1 MTDELALQFIMKLAV
16 CLSLAALICLAA
28 FWTRS
33 ERNIYKRYQKLYGS
47 KILFSACPEL
57 SKVAE
62 FQSRSGADAKP
73 FNLPGLMTAFRK
85 VQETVK
91 KADMYQPFDETERL
105 KRELDAFVNERKGTP
120 PPQELTDETWKQLA
134 DALEKKNELASA
146 IRRMEKGLEAIRKSS
161 GFDGAQW
168 QKWGIELK
176 KAAAQKDAFGS
187 SNELPYMPTDVKDP
201 LILRTDRASFYWAA
215 HTRTV
220 REVVFAII
228 KDDDRERLEQVMV
241 ALRDHKSVGIPRIED
256 FHFEPTK
263 KVFYA
268 VMEFVGGFD
277 LNNDRRDWRT
287 LEDLLKSYEVE
298 KKTVEQARCLNWTHD
313 LLQALKT
320 LHGRRVLHNDIQAS
334 NIVFDGDYA
343 YLIDFSEAVAFVPKD
358 KSESAGASSDVSAD
372 KGMDVS
378 QDLCQ
383 LGALM
388 FRMLTGEALEKD
400 TKPEARKAAL
410 VAHGVSAPVIDVIL
424 KAVERRYQS
433 ADAMLSDLEA
443 MVKRGE
449 KIRRN
454 RQCKRLVLA
463 CALIGLLGGFYG
475 WRSVEHQLRRVAE
488 MRGDANE
495 AASLFA
501 GGDYSQALELAR
513 TAATR
518 EGNDPPVPADAE
530 RVLADILGVYDLAAG
545 YKPDYSVGDDV
556 LSGRPLKA
564 AVSPDGKRL
573 AVMVVNNSD
582 EEPAFYLRFFD
593 AQSGKE
599 LAQPVKMYSSALS
612 EFEFWNERVL
622 FYAGEQGLT
631 VCSLPETPPEN
642 GIPSAVS
649 TLCGDAPATGI
660 AISADRSIAASVWRD
675 AGSATLYRIVSDGD
689 SVRLED
695 KTTLSFGGK
704 TQSAL
709 LYDTFTDPLDN
720 LFELDER
727 GERLALSFSDG
738 SLYIANVSGFW
749 RWKQSETSQEVSPD
763 IYEEISLP
771 SQRYE
776 HFEGGFHGAFF
787 LYSASTKSL
796 RPEAIRSYAQVIR
809 TDSMKAVEGL
819 SMTEETPFR
828 AHACADSD
836 AAYLTIENTLRR
848 ADFASETW
856 EAVDYADANITLLR
870 HGAGRVL
877 IVTANDTALA
887 YDEREGKIEIS
898 AGTPYN
904 IAALAG
910 DTLLIASQNR
920 PTLSVLRWKEY
931 EPILTYP
938 ADFEHLCAAVQAD
951 FSSAILYRSRE
962 CMVIFQSSD
971 LPPVHYAFKDWGK
984 TLKQGYQRDPD
995 GDKLVTVYADR
1006 IEYRDAKDPDNVV
1019 TDADTKTD
1027 PNAPDAF
1034 SVGAYFIEAR
1044 LNDSIVIRNLST
1056 GKDILTLNRETFKD
1070 AFPCGENLIVS
1081 LLSIDG
1087 TQYSFLMNP
1096 QGETLADLPDLC
1108 DVLPDGTLVFD
1119 YAQGK
1124 LFSGLLYSTDD
1135 LLRLA
1140 SDRRNERT

>member
-1 MTDELALQFIMKLAV
+1 MMDELAMKLAV

-28 FWTRS
+28 FWKRS
-33 ERNIYKRYQKLYGS
+33 ERNIYKRYRKLYGS

-62 FQSRSGADAKP
+62 FQSRPGAETQP
-73 FNLPGLMTAFRK
+73 FNLPGLMAAFGAVR
-85 VQETVK
+85 ETVEKWKIQIPFNK
-91 KADMYQPFDETERL
+91 KERL
-105 KRELDAFVNERKGTP
+105 KQDLDTLQDERTDAP
-120 PPQELTDETWKQLA
+120 PSELTDEVWRQLTEA
-134 DALEKKNELASA
+134 LRKRKEQDAAIKRAEKELEAMRPSSLDDAKWQELKAELKRA
-146 IRRMEKGLEAIRKSS
+146 FEKGEA
-161 GFDGAQW
+161 FAPND
-168 QKWGIELK
+168 
-176 KAAAQKDAFGS
+176 
-187 SNELPYMPTDVKDP
+187 ELPYVFPDIKNP
-201 LILRTDRASFYWAA
+201 LILHTDRASFYWAA
-215 HTRTV
+215 HTRTA
-220 REVVFAII
+220 REVVFSII

-256 FHFEPTK
+256 FHFEPTEK
-263 KVFYA
+263 AFYA

-277 LNNDRRDWRT
+277 LKNGRRDWRT

-298 KKTVEQARCLNWTHD
+298 KKAVGQARCLNWTHD

-320 LHGRRVLHNDIQAS
+320 LHGRRVLHNDVQAS
-334 NIVFDGDYA
+334 NIVVDGDYA
-343 YLIDFSEAVAFVPKD
+343 YLIDFSKAVAFASED
-358 KSESAGASSDVSAD
+358 KSEGA
-372 KGMDVS
+372 DVS

-400 TKPEARKAAL
+400 KKPEARKAAL
-410 VAHGVSAPVIDVIL
+410 VAHDVSAPVIDVIL
-424 KAVERRYQS
+424 KAVERGYQS

-449 KIRRN
+449 EIRRN

-488 MRGDANE
+488 MRGDANK
-495 AASLFA
+495 AASMFA
-501 GGDYSQALELAR
+501 EGDYSQALELAR

-530 RVLADILGVYDLAAG
+530 RVLADILGVYDLSAG
-545 YKPDYSVGDDV
+545 YKPDYSIGGDV

-573 AVMVVNNSD
+573 AVMVANNSGD
-582 EEPAFYLRFFD
+582 EPAFYLRFFD
-593 AQSGKE
+593 AQSEKE
-599 LAQPVKMYSSALS
+599 LAQPVKMYPSALS
-612 EFEFWNERVL
+612 EFEFWNERIL

-642 GIPSAVS
+642 GIPPAVS

-675 AGSATLYRIVSDGD
+675 AGAATLYRIVGDGD

-695 KTTLSFGGK
+695 KTTLPFGGK

-709 LYDTFTDPLDN
+709 TYDTFTDPMDN

-749 RWKQSETSQEVSPD
+749 RWNQSETAQEVSPD
-763 IYEEISLP
+763 VYEKISLP
-771 SQRYE
+771 SPRYE
-776 HFEGGFHGAFF
+776 HFEGGFHGGFF

-809 TDSMKAVEGL
+809 TDSMEAVTGL

-887 YDEREGKIEIS
+887 YDEREGKVEVS

-920 PTLSVLRWKEY
+920 PTLSVLRWKER

-938 ADFEHLCAAVQAD
+938 ADFEHLCASVQAD

-971 LPPVHYAFKDWGK
+971 LSPVPYAFEDWGK

-1006 IEYRDAKDPDNVV
+1006 IEYRDAKNPDNVV

-1087 TQYSFLMNP
+1087 TTQYSFLMNP
-1096 QGETLADLPDLC
+1096 QGETLADLPNLC

>member
-1 MTDELALQFIMKLAV
+1 MIDELALQFIMKLAV

-47 KILFSACPEL
+47 KILFSVCPEL

-62 FQSRSGADAKP
+62 FQSRPGAETQP
-73 FNLPGLMTAFRK
+73 FNLPGLMAAFGAVR
-85 VQETVK
+85 ETVE
-91 KADMYQPFDETERL
+91 KADMYQPFGETERL
-105 KRELDAFVNERKGTP
+105 KQELDAFVGEREKTL
-120 PPQELTDETWKQLA
+120 PPQNLTDEAWKQLA

-161 GFDGAQW
+161 GFNDAEW
-168 QKWGIELK
+168 QKWEMELK
-176 KAAAQKDAFGS
+176 KVAEQKNAFGS
-187 SNELPYMPTDVKDP
+187 GNELPYMPTDRENP
-201 LILRTDRASFYWAA
+201 LILHTDRASFYWAA
-215 HTRTV
+215 HTRTA
-220 REVVFAII
+220 REVVFSVIQ
-228 KDDDRERLEQVMV
+228 DDNRERLEQVMV

-256 FHFEPTK
+256 FHFEPTE

-277 LNNDRRDWRT
+277 LKNGRRDWRT

-298 KKTVEQARCLNWTHD
+298 KKTVGQARCLNWTHD

-320 LHGRRVLHNDIQAS
+320 LHGRRVLHNDVQAS
-334 NIVFDGDYA
+334 NIVVDGDYA
-343 YLIDFSEAVAFVPKD
+343 YLIDFSKAVAFLPED
-358 KSESAGASSDVSAD
+358 KSGSAD
-372 KGMDVS
+372 EKIDVS

-400 TKPEARKAAL
+400 KKPEARKAAL
-410 VAHGVSAPVIDVIL
+410 VAHDGSAPVIDVIL

-449 KIRRN
+449 EIRRN

-488 MRGDANE
+488 MRGDANK
-495 AASLFA
+495 AASMFA
-501 GGDYSQALELAR
+501 EGDYSQALELAR

-530 RVLADILGVYDLAAG
+530 RVLADILGVYDLSAG
-545 YKPDYSVGDDV
+545 YKPDYSIGGDV

-582 EEPAFYLRFFD
+582 DEPAFYLRFFD
-593 AQSGKE
+593 AQSEKE
-599 LAQPVKMYSSALS
+599 LAQPVKMYPSALS
-612 EFEFWNERVL
+612 EFEFWNERIL

-642 GIPSAVS
+642 GIPPAVS

-675 AGSATLYRIVSDGD
+675 AGSATLYRIVGDGD

-695 KTTLSFGGK
+695 KTTLPFGGK

-709 LYDTFTDPLDN
+709 PYDTFTDPMDN

-749 RWKQSETSQEVSPD
+749 RWNQSETAQEVSPD
-763 IYEEISLP
+763 IYKEIFLP
-771 SQRYE
+771 SPRYE
-776 HFEGGFHGAFF
+776 HFEGGFHGEFF

-809 TDSMKAVEGL
+809 TDSMEAVTGL

-870 HGAGRVL
+870 HGAGRIL

-938 ADFEHLCAAVQAD
+938 ANFEHLCAAVQAD
-951 FSSAILYRSRE
+951 FSSAILYRSHE
-962 CMVIFQSSD
+962 CMVIFQSSAV
-971 LPPVHYAFKDWGK
+971 PPVPYAFKDWGQ

-1006 IEYRDAKDPDNVV
+1006 IEYRDAKNPDNVF
-1019 TDADTKTD
+1019 TDTDTKTD

-1034 SVGAYFIEAR
+1034 SVGAYSIEAR